1 MSQYYGSQKV
11 STPDETFRNNIIA
24 MAQQSKAMG
33 SSMLDGGAYAWNLLN
48 HKEKNPA
55 VHQDVRDTFSRQSL
69 DSDYQRVYTPGSSGT
84 DGDAKV
90 VKLQAAYLQA
100 MERAFRLRHASL
112 ARSEAFS
119 AGRRDAQ
126 GSEKGPIIG
135 PSGVFGYITKLIE
148 LGAR

>member
-1 MSQYYGSQKV
+1 MSEYYGSQKV
-11 STPDETFRNNIIA
+11 NTPDEKFRSNIIA

-33 SSMLDGGAYAWNLLN
+33 SAMLNGGAYTWNLLD
-48 HKEKNPA
+48 HKKKNPA
-55 VHQDVRDTFSRQSL
+55 VHTEVRETFSRQNL

-119 AGRRDAQ
+119 SGRRNAQ
-126 GSEKGPIIG
+126 GSDKGPIIG
-135 PSGVFGYITKLIE
+135 PSGVFGYIAKLIE